1 LQQRA
6 HCGILAAHSCHTT
19 LCAHIH
25 ALQQSRRE
33 VLAEQTQACTL
44 VLNKYEGYKT
54 IAASMERE
62 IAAAAAAAATAE
74 RLRRRSTATSGEG
87 FLSAN
92 NITRG
97 RSSGLTLPRA
107 TCSVA
112 SDDEG
117 STASSRRSRGLSR
130 KLWRPP
136 AINTSLI
143 SSAIA
148 AAAGAVTTAS
158 TTAGATDSTTT
169 TTAAGA
175 TAAAAAD
182 TGSAARANN
191 GTLSPAFSPQQP
203 QQQQQEQQEQP
214 VTSPTGSLNG
224 SRSGGASPSRILRM
238 PPSRVV
244 PPAPARHQL
253 SIESLAR
260 CDKALV
266 GPAAAAARAKA
277 ESVLSKELN
286 GAADITGENQLLV
299 EVMSARGLRPTDLQG
314 YSNPYCVIYLKVRRC
329 RLSLYFLS

>member
-1 LQQRA
+1 MY
-6 HCGILAAHSCHTT
+6 
-19 LCAHIH
+19 AHIH

-92 NITRG
+92 NSTLG
-97 RSSGLTLPRA
+97 RSSGLILPRA
-107 TCSVA
+107 TSSVA

-117 STASSRRSRGLSR
+117 STAGSRRSRGLSR

-136 AINTSLI
+136 AINTSII

-158 TTAGATDSTTT
+158 TTAGATDSTA
-169 TTAAGA
+169 TTATATGA
-175 TAAAAAD
+175 TAAAAAAAD

-203 QQQQQEQQEQP
+203 QQQQQEQP

-329 RLSLYFLS
+329 LSQFALYFLCTSSHSVECGPLRCLQ

>member
-1 LQQRA
+1 
-6 HCGILAAHSCHTT
+6 
-19 LCAHIH
+19 
-25 ALQQSRRE
+25 
-33 VLAEQTQACTL
+33 

-92 NITRG
+92 NSTIG
-97 RSSGLTLPRA
+97 RSSGLTLARA
-107 TCSVA
+107 TSSVA
-112 SDDEG
+112 SDDD
-117 STASSRRSRGLSR
+117 STTAGSRRSRGLSR

-136 AINTSLI
+136 AINTSII

-148 AAAGAVTTAS
+148 AAAGATTTTA
-158 TTAGATDSTTT
+158 TAGAADSTTT
-169 TTAAGA
+169 ATAAGA
-175 TAAAAAD
+175 TASASAAD
-182 TGSAARANN
+182 AGSAARANN
-191 GTLSPAFSPQQP
+191 GTLSPAFSPQQQP
-203 QQQQQEQQEQP
+203 QQQQQQEQQLP
-214 VTSPTGSLNG
+214 ASPTGSLNG

-244 PPAPARHQL
+244 APAPARHQL

-314 YSNPYCVIYLKVRRC
+314 YSNPYCVIYLKVR
-329 RLSLYFLS
+329 